1 LGIRSRRA
9 LLFLNNLY
17 EMPIVVVGLL
27 IVFVKYYLTRDTH
40 SNCHTVQS
48 RRKDVRGAQITSG
61 LLVVCLWLEKQKGRF
76 IAPNVRVVW
85 DRRVPLTPILL
96 GCNIHSM

>member
-1 LGIRSRRA
+1 MPMWFRLELVRA
-9 LLFLNNLY
+9 RL
-17 EMPIVVVGLL
+17 MVGLL

-61 LLVVCLWLEKQKGRF
+61 LLVVCLGL
-76 IAPNVRVVW
+76 RVVW